1 MSTAAHTME
10 NCRHTTAA
18 VSTIFVQTH
27 SGDNDEDALTI
38 TAAAVVEMIITNII
52 YLCPI
57 MFK

>member
-1 MSTAAHTME
+1 ME
-10 NCRHTTAA
+10 NCRHTTVA
-18 VSTIFVQTH
+18 VSTIFVQRH

-38 TAAAVVEMIITNII
+38 ATAAVVEMIITNII